1 MKKSAL
7 QVLNEAKNQKLTK
20 EQTKELLIKEGVI
33 IKKLKK
39 MTVLEKIEELKQ
51 ERKVYIEDFV
61 KMSKYVT
68 SLSFEN
74 DKELAYK
81 LLYLSDNI
89 FKKESEIAF
98 LSDLK

>member
-7 QVLNEAKNQKLTK
+7 QVLNEAKNQKLNK
-20 EQTKELLIKEGVI
+20 EQTKDLLIKEGII
-33 IKKLKK
+33 IKKLNK
-39 MTVLEKIEELKQ
+39 MTVLEKIEELKK
-51 ERKVYIEDFV
+51 ERKVYIDDFV

-74 DKELAYK
+74 DKELAYN
-81 LLYLSDNI
+81 LLNLSDSI
-89 FKKESEIAF
+89 FKKDSEISF